1 MIHTISDRV
10 RLLFIKNKEPYL
22 QLYKIMG
29 FYPRNLAPYN
39 EALKHKSYAR
49 VENDENRF
57 RNNERL
63 EYLGD
68 AVLGAVVSDI
78 LYEYYPKKQEGFL
91 TTLRSKLVRRNT
103 LNKLAVQMGLH
114 KFVKHIGPRTSAHN
128 SYMNGNAFEAFIGAI
143 YLDRGYPYCMKFMQ
157 ERVFKHYINIEKVA
171 ATEENFKSRLIEWCQ
186 KYQTNFAFNT
196 EDLPE
201 EGNNTPKFH
210 TIVTI
215 EDIDCGEGTGYSKKE
230 SQQRAAK
237 ATINKIHND
246 KAFKTSVL
254 EARERRLNPEPAIEE
269 SPKE

>member
-1 MIHTISDRV
+1 
-10 RLLFIKNKEPYL
+10 
-22 QLYKIMG
+22 MG

-78 LYEYYPKKQEGFL
+78 LYEYYPRKQEGFL
-91 TTLRSKLVRRNT
+91 TTMRSKLVRRNT

-157 ERVFKHYINIEKVA
+157 EQVFKHYINIEKVA

-186 KYQTNFAFNT
+186 KHQTEFAFTT

-201 EGNNTPKFH
+201 ESNNTPKFH

-215 EDIDCGEGTGYSKKE
+215 EDINCGEGTGYSKKE

-269 SPKE
+269 STKE

>member
-1 MIHTISDRV
+1 
-10 RLLFIKNKEPYL
+10 
-22 QLYKIMG
+22 MG

-78 LYEYYPKKQEGFL
+78 LYEYYPRKQEGFL
-91 TTLRSKLVRRNT
+91 TTMRSKLVRRNT

-186 KYQTNFAFNT
+186 KHQTEFAFTT

-201 EGNNTPKFH
+201 ESNNTPKFH

-215 EDIDCGEGTGYSKKE
+215 EDINCGEGTGYSKKE

-254 EARERRLNPEPAIEE
+254 EKKDKRLNPEPAIEGP
-269 SPKE
+269 PKE

>member
-1 MIHTISDRV
+1 
-10 RLLFIKNKEPYL
+10 
-22 QLYKIMG
+22 MG

-78 LYEYYPKKQEGFL
+78 LYEYYPRKQEGFL
-91 TTLRSKLVRRNT
+91 TTMRSKLVRRNT
-103 LNKLAVQMGLH
+103 LNKLAEQMGLH

-186 KYQTNFAFNT
+186 KHQTEFAFTT

-201 EGNNTPKFH
+201 ESNNIPKFH

-215 EDIDCGEGTGYSKKE
+215 EDINCGEGTGYSKKE

>member
-1 MIHTISDRV
+1 
-10 RLLFIKNKEPYL
+10 
-22 QLYKIMG
+22 MG

-78 LYEYYPKKQEGFL
+78 LYEYYPRKQEGFL
-91 TTLRSKLVRRNT
+91 TTMRSKLVRRNT

-186 KYQTNFAFNT
+186 KHQTEFAFTT

-201 EGNNTPKFH
+201 ESNNTPKFH

-215 EDIDCGEGTGYSKKE
+215 EDINCGEGTGYSKKE

-254 EARERRLNPEPAIEE
+254 ERKDKRLNPEPAIEE